1 MQTKKIITTTLLA
14 TALLGATTV
23 TATVLVQPN
32 AVQAAATTNV
42 QTRALSKSYVVYGA
56 GASDQSALA
65 TTLGVT
71 DSYEKLTTT
80 GADASYIGLSGVAD
94 SAMISSVAIAPA
106 EPGTGTLVNIKNF
119 DGKDNITQVTSQQ
132 YAMAAT
138 MAGVKDVIITVTA
151 NQQVSGQAAL
161 AGVYKAL
168 DTDGIT
174 LNEQNTS
181 AANNMLAAT
190 TDAVNDNK
198 DDKAYSGK
206 LTSAVT
212 NTASELAEKKQDGQN
227 ITINI
232 AIDQLNINLDKQG
245 IAEKTSD
252 AAVQTM
258 AQALV
263 GVADAPI
270 SDSSSFVD
278 NAKSLSNKLENSAGD
293 AMAKAKDFANSE
305 DVKQA
310 ANWFVTNIWNPIV
323 NFFKGLLNK

>member
-1 MQTKKIITTTLLA
+1 
-14 TALLGATTV
+14 
-23 TATVLVQPN
+23 
-32 AVQAAATTNV
+32 
-42 QTRALSKSYVVYGA
+42 
-56 GASDQSALA
+56 
-65 TTLGVT
+65 
-71 DSYEKLTTT
+71 
-80 GADASYIGLSGVAD
+80 
-94 SAMISSVAIAPA
+94 
-106 EPGTGTLVNIKNF
+106 
-119 DGKDNITQVTSQQ
+119 
-132 YAMAAT
+132 
-138 MAGVKDVIITVTA
+138 
-151 NQQVSGQAAL
+151 
-161 AGVYKAL
+161 
-168 DTDGIT
+168 
-174 LNEQNTS
+174 
-181 AANNMLAAT
+181 
-190 TDAVNDNK
+190 
-198 DDKAYSGK
+198 
-206 LTSAVT
+206 TSAVT